1 MRIVVALGGNALLR
15 RGEAMTVEHQR
26 ANVAV
31 ACEHLAAVVAGN
43 EVVISHGNGPQIGLL
58 ALEAA
63 AYQEVP
69 AYPLD
74 VLGAES
80 QGMIGYLIEQELGNC
95 LPPDQPLA
103 TLLTMIQVAPDDPAF
118 GAPSKPI
125 GPLYD
130 EAEAEALAAERGW
143 AFRPDGDHQR
153 RVVPSPSPHRIFE
166 ERPIRWLLERGCVVI
181 CAGGGGI
188 PTAYDGARH
197 LGGIEA
203 VIDKDHASSLLARD
217 LDADVFVMATDAPAA
232 FLDFGTAD
240 QRAVISAHPDAL
252 LDAHADAFA
261 AGSMLPKVQAAADF
275 ARSTGR
281 PAMIGQLTD
290 IEALVARTAGTRIA
304 TDVDG
309 VVTAPSPH
317 TPSLNAPSPHKEH

>member
-1 MRIVVALGGNALLR
+1 
-15 RGEAMTVEHQR
+15 MTIENQR

-31 ACEHLAAVVAGN
+31 ACEHLARIVPGN
-43 EVVISHGNGPQIGLL
+43 EVVVSHGNGPQIGLL

-63 AYQEVP
+63 AYEEVA

-80 QGMIGYLIEQELGNC
+80 QGMIGYLVEQELGNR

-118 GAPSKPI
+118 GEPSKPI
-125 GPLYD
+125 GPLYSAD
-130 EAEAEALAAERGW
+130 DAEALAAARGW
-143 AFRPDGDHQR
+143 PFRPDGEHQR
-153 RVVPSPSPHRIFE
+153 RVVPSPSPRRIFE
-166 ERPIRWLLERGCVVI
+166 ERPIRWLLEQGCVVI

-188 PTAYDGARH
+188 PTAFDGERH

-203 VIDKDHASSLLARD
+203 VIDKDHASALLARD
-217 LDADVFVMATDAPAA
+217 LGADVFVMATDAPAA
-232 FLDFGTAD
+232 FLGFGTAEE
-240 QRAVISAHPDAL
+240 RAVIAAHPDVL
-252 LDAHADAFA
+252 LADHADAFA

-275 ARSTGR
+275 ARATGR

-290 IEALVARTAGTRIA
+290 IEGLVAGAAGTRIA

-309 VVTAPSPH
+309 VATAPSLH
-317 TPSLNAPSPHKEH
+317 RASLHRATPRTAPSNKEH

>member
-153 RVVPSPSPHRIFE
+153 RVVPSPSPRRIFE

-188 PTAYDGARH
+188 RLRRRRSPIQYRGGDRRTTPQPACPRLGATCSSWPPTRPPSGLRH
-197 LGGIEA
+197 L
-203 VIDKDHASSLLARD
+203 D
-217 LDADVFVMATDAPAA
+217 
-232 FLDFGTAD
+232 
-240 QRAVISAHPDAL
+240 
-252 LDAHADAFA
+252 
-261 AGSMLPKVQAAADF
+261 
-275 ARSTGR
+275 
-281 PAMIGQLTD
+281 
-290 IEALVARTAGTRIA
+290 
-304 TDVDG
+304 
-309 VVTAPSPH
+309 
-317 TPSLNAPSPHKEH
+317 